1 MASRSKGS
9 AAGKPFALASIVF
22 GSLVGS
28 MLAAPQAYAQ
38 QPAGNIDLNG
48 FRPAMDSRGYITVNA
63 SQVLGHLDTSFG
75 MGALDW
81 GHGLLKF
88 ENAGTKYDIQNI
100 FGATLVGAIGL
111 KLGPIELE
119 PGISVPILI
128 MSGDRSPDDL
138 SDPQNPKRFKVD
150 GQGIGNVGLHLKTR
164 FLKTSKGPKI
174 GLGVIGSLYL
184 PTVNPKDRWLG
195 DAKLTPQVM
204 VILDKEFGDT
214 RRFRIGLNAG
224 IRLRANTSFTDNQPN
239 VPTTG
244 KTTTAGAEI
253 PFGLG
258 LAYAIVPQRFD
269 IVGEVFGAASLKK
282 QENYQPLEAI
292 LGAKYYLARNSFFS
306 FGAGRGLLN
315 GKGANPDLRAFIGI
329 VFEPNIGDRDGD
341 GFKDDVD
348 GPRGTCA
355 DDPEDFDGFKDEDGC
370 SDPDND
376 RDGILDVDDDCPN
389 QPETRNDFQDEDG
402 CPDGV
407 KGDRDGDGIL
417 DEVDKCPDDPEDKDQ
432 FEDDDGCPDPDNDKD
447 GILDVDDLCP
457 MDPEDLDGWEDE
469 DGCPELDND
478 KDRILDN
485 DDQCNPKKGQDIKET
500 QETWNDIENDD
511 GCPDVSKRIKITDG
525 AIEILD
531 MVYFETA
538 KAVIKTESYGIL
550 DAVATTLQGNP
561 GLKLIEVQGH
571 TDERG
576 NDAYNLDLSDQRA
589 HAVEKYLIDK
599 GVEASRL
606 TAQGYGETQPIIRQ
620 SNEKAWSKNRRVA
633 FIILKRDQ

>member
-1 MASRSKGS
+1 MLLRSKFHL
-9 AAGKPFALASIVF
+9 AASIA
-22 GSLVGS
+22 SLVGVAGIAGS
-28 MLAAPQAYAQ
+28 LFAASTAHAQ
-38 QPAGNIDLNG
+38 EPAGNIDLNG

-75 MGALDW
+75 MGALNW

-88 ENAGTKYDIQNI
+88 ENGGNKYAVQNM

-128 MSGDRSPDDL
+128 MSGDRSPDDV
-138 SDPQNPKRFKVD
+138 SDPNNPKRFKID
-150 GQGIGNVGLHLKTR
+150 GQGLGNIGLHLKTR
-164 FLKTSKGPKI
+164 FLKTSKSPV
-174 GLGVIGSLYL
+174 GLGLIASIYL

-195 DAKLTPQVM
+195 EAKLTPQIQL
-204 VILDKEFGDT
+204 ILDKEFGES
-214 RRFRIGLNAG
+214 RRFRAGLNAG
-224 IRLRANTSFTDNQPN
+224 IRLRPDTTFTDNQPG
-239 VPTTG
+239 VPNTG
-244 KTTTAGAEI
+244 KTTTAGTEV

-258 LAYAIVPQRFD
+258 LAYAIVPQKFD
-269 IVGEVFGAASLKK
+269 VVAEVFGAASLKK
-282 QENYQPLEAI
+282 QENYQPLEGI
-292 LGAKYYLARNSFFS
+292 LAAKYYLGRNSFFS
-306 FGAGRGLLN
+306 FGAGRGFLN

-341 GFKDDVD
+341 GYKDDVD
-348 GPRGTCA
+348 GPNGTCA
-355 DDPEDFDGFKDEDGC
+355 DDPEDFDNFKDEDGC

-376 RDGILDVDDDCPN
+376 KDGILDVDDDCPM

-417 DEVDKCPDDPEDKDQ
+417 DDVDKCPDDPEDKDN

-478 KDRILDN
+478 KDRIPDK

-500 QETWNDIENDD
+500 QETWNEVDNED
-511 GCPDVSKRIKITDG
+511 GCPDKGRVVVTDG
-525 AIEILD
+525 ALEILE

-538 KAVIKTESYGIL
+538 KAVIKKESYGIL
-550 DAVATTLQGNP
+550 DAVATTLQANP
-561 GLKLIEVQGH
+561 GIKMLEVQGH

-576 NDAYNLDLSDQRA
+576 NDAYNLDLSDRRA
-589 HAVEKYLIDK
+589 HAVEKYLVDK

-606 TAQGYGETQPIIRQ
+606 TAQGYGETQPVIRQ
-620 SNEKAWSKNRRVA
+620 SNEAAWSKNRRVA
-633 FIILKRDQ
+633 FIILKRE